1 MLILR
6 AIVSAGAIMLQQQ
19 DAVWFSNQLVSWYQQ
34 YGRKTLPWQLDKSP
48 YKTWLSEVMLQQTQ
62 VATVI
67 PYFQRFISRFND
79 LQALAA
85 APMDEVL
92 HLWTGLGYYA
102 RARNL
107 HKAAKMIVAEH
118 QGHFPTEFDQVL
130 ALPGVGRS
138 TAGAVLSLALG
149 QHYPILDGNCKR
161 VLARFA
167 ALPGWPGDKATEQQ
181 LWQLAE
187 QLTPKDTVAEFNQ
200 AMMDLGATLC
210 SRSKPRCADCPLKLK
225 CKAALSGEQALYPG
239 KKVKKALPEKQS
251 FWLLLQHNDKVLLT
265 QRPATG
271 LWGGLYGFL
280 EFASA
285 SEREQY
291 IALNALDA
299 QSSEELAGFR
309 HTFSHFHLWIQPQ
322 LLKLKQQLATVQEQ
336 SAATWFT
343 IDAIP
348 AVGLSAPAKQL
359 FQQLVAVTPNP
370 KDN

>member
-1 MLILR
+1 
-6 AIVSAGAIMLQQQ
+6 MLQQQ

-34 YGRKTLPWQLDKSP
+34 HGRKTLPWQIEKTP
-48 YKTWLSEVMLQQTQ
+48 YKTWLSEIMLQQTQ
-62 VATVI
+62 VATVM
-67 PYFQRFISRFND
+67 PYFERFVARFND
-79 LQALAA
+79 VTALAEA
-85 APMDEVL
+85 ELDEVL

-107 HKAAKMIVAEH
+107 HRAAKIIVAEH
-118 QGHFPTEFDQVL
+118 QGEFPCEFEQVL

-149 QHYPILDGNCKR
+149 QHHPILDGNCKR

-167 ALPGWPGDKATEQQ
+167 AVPGWPGDKATEQK

-187 QLTPKDTVAEFNQ
+187 QITPKQTVAQFNQ

-210 SRSKPRCADCPLKLK
+210 SRSKPRCSECPLKLK
-225 CKAALSGEQALYPG
+225 CKAALAGEQALYPG
-239 KKVKKALPEKQS
+239 KKPKKVLPEKQS
-251 FWLLLQHNDKVLLT
+251 FWLLLQHQQQVLLQ
-265 QRPATG
+265 QRPAAG
-271 LWGGLYGFL
+271 LWGGLYGFI

-285 SEREQY
+285 QEREQY
-291 IALNALDA
+291 IALNGLQIGATEQLPA
-299 QSSEELAGFR
+299 FR

-322 LLKLKQQLATVQEQ
+322 LLKLKSLPDAVQEH
-336 SAATWFT
+336 SGASWFR

-359 FQQLVAVTPNP
+359 FQQLIATTA
-370 KDN
+370 DSEDREI

>member
-1 MLILR
+1 
-6 AIVSAGAIMLQQQ
+6 MLQQQ

-34 YGRKTLPWQLDKSP
+34 HGRKTLPWQLEKTA
-48 YKTWLSEVMLQQTQ
+48 YKTWLSEIMLQQTQ

-67 PYFQRFISRFND
+67 PYFERFVERFND
-79 LQALAA
+79 VSALAEA
-85 APMDEVL
+85 ELDEVL

-107 HKAAKMIVAEH
+107 HKAAKVIVAEH
-118 QGHFPTEFDQVL
+118 QGLFPLNFEQVL

-149 QHYPILDGNCKR
+149 QHHPILDGNCKR

-167 ALPGWPGDKATEQQ
+167 AISGWPGDKATEQK

-187 QLTPKDTVAEFNQ
+187 QITPEQTVSQFNQ

-210 SRSKPRCADCPLKLK
+210 SRSKPRCSECPLKLK
-225 CKAALSGEQALYPG
+225 CKAALAGEQTLYPG
-239 KKVKKALPEKQS
+239 KKAKKALPEKQS
-251 FWLLLQHNDKVLLT
+251 FWLLLQHQQQVLLQ
-265 QRPATG
+265 QRPAAG
-271 LWGGLYGFL
+271 LWGGLYGFI
-280 EFASA
+280 EFATA
-285 SEREQY
+285 QEREQY
-291 IALNALDA
+291 IALNALHVA
-299 QSSEELAGFR
+299 AMEQLPAFR

-322 LLKLKQQLATVQEQ
+322 LLKLETLPARVQEH
-336 SAATWFT
+336 SAATWFR

-359 FQQLVAVTPNP
+359 FQQLIATTA
-370 KDN
+370 DSEDR

>member
-1 MLILR
+1 MLP
-6 AIVSAGAIMLQQQ
+6 QQ
-19 DAVWFSNQLVSWYQQ
+19 DAIWFSNQLVSWYQQ
-34 YGRKTLPWQLDKSP
+34 HGRKTLPWQLNKSP

-67 PYFQRFISRFND
+67 PYFERFTSRFADIN
-79 LQALAA
+79 ALAA
-85 APMDEVL
+85 APLDEVL

-107 HKAAKMIVAEH
+107 HKAAQTIAAKH
-118 QGHFPTEFDQVL
+118 NGDFPTEFDQVL
-130 ALPGVGRS
+130 ALPGIGRS

-167 ALPGWPGDKATEQQ
+167 AIAGWPGEKKTEQQ

-187 QLTPKDTVAEFNQ
+187 QITPKHSVAEFNQ

-210 SRSKPRCADCPLKLK
+210 SRSKPRCVECPLKLK
-225 CKAALSGEQALYPG
+225 CQAALAGEQALYPG
-239 KKVKKALPEKQS
+239 KKPKKALPEKQS
-251 FWLLLQHNDKVLLT
+251 FWLLLQYDRQVLLA
-265 QRPATG
+265 QRPAAG
-271 LWGGLYGFL
+271 LWGGLFGFI

-285 SEREQY
+285 TEREQY
-291 IALNALDA
+291 IALNAL
-299 QSSEELAGFR
+299 QTESSEELAGFL

-322 LLKLKQQLATVQEQ
+322 LLKLKCKPDTVQEQ

-343 IDAIP
+343 IERIP
-348 AVGLSAPAKQL
+348 QVGLSAPAKQL
-359 FQQLVAVTPNP
+359 FQQLLAASMGN
-370 KDN
+370 KDKPL